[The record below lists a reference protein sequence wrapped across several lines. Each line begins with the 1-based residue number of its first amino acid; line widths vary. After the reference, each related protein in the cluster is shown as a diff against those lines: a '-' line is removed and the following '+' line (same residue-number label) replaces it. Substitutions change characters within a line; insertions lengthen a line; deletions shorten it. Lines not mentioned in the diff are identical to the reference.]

1 MIRRFQYKK
10 LNIYL
15 LLNSYYIN
23 LFKPPNKY
31 ILYNQLNRELLLGK
45 STSAAMYKS
54 TVLRVCK
61 YDSKMCKITM
71 LLTIDLTP
79 FYFSAY
85 DIFC

>member
-23 LFKPPNKY
+23 SFKPPNKY
-31 ILYNQLNRELLLGK
+31 ILYNQLNSELLLDK

-54 TVLRVCK
+54 TTLNVCK
-61 YDSKMCKITM
+61 YDSKMFENTM
-71 LLTIDLTP
+71 LLTIDLIP
-79 FYFSAY
+79 LYYSAY
-85 DIFC
+85 DIFR